1 MKKKKILCLLSALCI
16 TFGSIAPAFAAEST
30 VKGIEGEED
39 VTLDFGASV
48 SDSTRTKSSAS
59 NGDLIVTLDPGH
71 GGKDSGATQEWNG
84 KTAMEKE
91 MNLKIALAC
100 RDELSKYRGIKVYMT
115 RDDDTFVELS
125 DRVKYAKNVNSDLI
139 VSMHNDADNNK
150 SVHGT
155 LMLIPI
161 KGTYNSW
168 LLPESQ
174 KTATLIHNNLV
185 QLGMY
190 DRGYLQRKS
199 DGTNHYPD
207 GSIADYYSI
216 LRNATKANIPSMIVE
231 HAVITN
237 RNDYK
242 NYLSSDGK
250 LKKLGIADADAIAKA
265 YNLKLKTDP
274 ISAAENND
282 APFEDV
288 YESDWYYNTAV
299 WGYQNHVISG
309 TTKTTFSPNQTC
321 TRAQAVQMLYNL
333 AGNPEIDKNVDL
345 PYEDISNNA
354 WYANAVKWAYQ
365 NHVTDGTSKNTFSP
379 NDTCTRSQIIQLI
392 WAQRGSPLS
401 SENTSNFDD
410 VSENDWCYDAV
421 NWAFANK
428 IAAGT
433 SATTFEPNSNCA
445 RSAIITFIARAYRD
459 NVA

>member
-125 DRVKYAKNVNSDLI
+125 DRVKYAHSVNSDLMVSLHINSADSSSAYGELVI
-139 VSMHNDADNNK
+139 VPNGNYRPA
-150 SVHGT
+150 
-155 LMLIPI
+155 
-161 KGTYNSW
+161 
-168 LLPESQ
+168 LLTESK
-174 KTATLIHNNLV
+174 KTASRIHSNLEN
-185 QLGMY
+185 LGLHN
-190 DRGYLQRKS
+190 RGYLQRNSSENK
-199 DGTNHYPD
+199 YPD
-207 GSIADYYSI
+207 GSKADYYSI
-216 LRNATKANIPSMIVE
+216 IRNSTKANIPSMIVE
-231 HAVITN
+231 HAFISN
-237 RNDYK
+237 NSDYK

-309 TTKTTFSPNQTC
+309 TTKTTFSPDQTC

-345 PYEDISNNA
+345 PYEDVSNNA
-354 WYANAVKWAYQ
+354 WYATAVKWAYE
-365 NHVTDGTSKNTFSP
+365 NHVTEGTSETTFSP

-392 WAQRGSPLS
+392 WAQRGSPLFS
-401 SENTSNFDD
+401 GNTSNFDD

-445 RSAIITFIARAYRD
+445 RSAIITFIARAYQD

>member
-16 TFGSIAPAFAAEST
+16 TFGSIAPALAAEST

-48 SDSTRTKSSAS
+48 SDSARTKSSAS

-71 GGKDSGATQEWNG
+71 GGKDSGATDKYNG
-84 KTAMEKE
+84 KSVYEKN

-115 RDDDTFVELS
+115 RDNDTFVELS

-139 VSMHNDADNNK
+139 VSIHNDADDNK

-174 KTATLIHNNLV
+174 KSATLIHNNLV
-185 QLGMY
+185 QLGLY

-237 RNDYK
+237 TNDYK
-242 NYLSSDGK
+242 NYLSSDEK
-250 LKKLGIADADAIAKA
+250 LKKLGIADAKGIAKA
-265 YNLKLKTDP
+265 YNLKLKTEP

-288 YESDWYYNTAV
+288 YESDWYYATAV
-299 WGYQNHVISG
+299 WGYQNHVING
-309 TTKTTFSPNQTC
+309 TSKTTFSPNSTC

-333 AGNPEIDKNVDL
+333 AGNPKVSEDVIL
-345 PYEDISNNA
+345 PFEDVADSA
-354 WYANAVKWAYQ
+354 WYANAVKWAYS
-365 NHVTDGTSKNTFSP
+365 NHVTDGTSETTFSP
-379 NDTCTRSQIIQLI
+379 NDTCTRSQILQLI
-392 WAQRGSPLS
+392 WAQKGSQVT
-401 SENTSNFDD
+401 ENVSNFED
-410 VSENDWCYDAV
+410 VSANDWFYDAV
-421 NWAFANK
+421 NWASENK
-428 IAAGT
+428 ITSGT
-433 SATTFEPNSNCA
+433 SETTFEPNSNCT
-445 RSAIITFIARAYRD
+445 RSAIITFIARAYQD
-459 NVA
+459 NVE